1 MDMIFQLPYE
11 LYIRYSNHEGNGQS
25 ALLQAIRQSIQK
37 TYSSTSVGADGQVV
51 EIPFTDELTFQVV
64 PVFENTDGSYTY
76 PDANDEGKW
85 RTTNPRPEIAAIRE
99 KNAVYVVNKFRTLC
113 GLRLWMV

>member
-1 MDMIFQLPYE
+1 M
-11 LYIRYSNHEGNGQS
+11 
-25 ALLQAIRQSIQK
+25 
-37 TYSSTSVGADGQVV
+37 